1 MIKLINNWISPIPAY
16 MKPKVLYMFSLIII
30 SAFVELFSIGSI
42 IPLFIYMFGENVK
55 SENFTII
62 ILENLANNLGFVKLI
77 LLFIFVYFLKSV
89 YLIYFNY
96 FKCMFI
102 RDLENYL
109 TNTLFEKYHFLDL
122 SSFKKIPSGEI
133 IRNLTK
139 EITLYCSGF
148 SSFIYLLSELLILLI
163 FIILLL
169 FVDIKITIAVLSILS
184 LFGLILLKFTFSK
197 LSNLGIT
204 RAKAEK
210 DKVQN
215 ILGFINLFPET
226 KLYKALPTIKTVF
239 SNFTSSASTSMAL
252 FNFIGQIPR
261 IFMELAAFSVLGII
275 LIISH
280 FYNYSDQKMLILV
293 SIFGIVGLRILPS
306 VNRLVNTSQVVR
318 FNSTSKEIIDNIFI
332 SIEEKINQ
340 KNGKD
345 IYPKIGRTN
354 EKNTKLEIKKLSYSF
369 DRNDKPLF
377 NNLSFI
383 ALANEPVCIIAP
395 SGKGKSTLLEVIS
408 GLRNPDS
415 GEVLY
420 HNNKENNDY
429 PIKIGYVGQKVFL
442 FPATIRENLLFGNN
456 LYVDDE
462 DIWKSL
468 KISGMYNF
476 IKKIG
481 LNFQVREGGNSFSGG
496 QIQRLGIVRA
506 ILKKPDLLI
515 LDEVTSG
522 LDKKIEF
529 RIIKDLHKHFS
540 KSIIIHA
547 SHSQIVKENCK
558 QQILLK

>member
-1 MIKLINNWISPIPAY
+1 MRRLIKNWISPIPKY
-16 MKPKVLYMFSLIII
+16 MKPKVLCMFLLIII

-62 ILENLANNLGFVKLI
+62 ILENLADNLDFVKLI
-77 LLFIFVYFLKSV
+77 LLFIFAYFLKSV

-96 FKCMFI
+96 FKSMFI

-109 TNTLFEKYHFLDL
+109 TNTLFEKYHLLDL
-122 SSFKKIPSGEI
+122 SSFKKISSGEI

-139 EITLYCSGF
+139 EISLYCSGF

-169 FVDIKITIAVLSILS
+169 FVDIKVTIAVLTILS
-184 LFGLILLKFTFSK
+184 FFGLILLNFTFSK
-197 LSNLGIT
+197 LSNLGTT

-226 KLYKALPTIKTVF
+226 KLYKALPTIKPVF
-239 SNFTSSASTSMAL
+239 ANFTSSASTSMAL

-318 FNSTSKEIIDNIFI
+318 FNSTSKEIIDRIFK
-332 SIEEKINQ
+332 SIEEKIN
-340 KNGKD
+340 KRNLRYV
-345 IYPKIGRTN
+345 YPKVVRTN
-354 EKNTKLEIKKLSYSF
+354 EKISKLEVKKLSYSF
-369 DRNDKPLF
+369 DKNGKPLF
-377 NNLSFI
+377 KKLSFI
-383 ALANEPVCIIAP
+383 AVVNEPVCIIAP

-408 GLRNPDS
+408 GLRIPDTGDVIYHKNKTTDNPI
-415 GEVLY
+415 
-420 HNNKENNDY
+420 N
-429 PIKIGYVGQKVFL
+429 IGYVGQKVFL
-442 FPATIRENLLFGNN
+442 FPATIKENLLFGNN
-456 LYVDDE
+456 SSVEDD

-468 KISGMYNF
+468 KICGMYKFVKN
-476 IKKIG
+476 IG
-481 LNFQVREGGNSFSGG
+481 LNFQVNEGGNSLSGG
-496 QIQRLGIVRA
+496 QVQRLGIARA
-506 ILKKPDLLI
+506 ILKKPNILI

-522 LDKKIEF
+522 LDNKIELK
-529 RIIKDLHKHFS
+529 IISDLHKFMS

-547 SHSQIVKENCK
+547 SHSQIVKSNCK
-558 QQILLK
+558 QQIVLK